1 MEVDRSSAARRMPQ
15 TIDGAST
22 SFRER
27 LAALAFGALVLAAGV
42 VTVERIHDIES
53 RHADEV
59 RRNALLQKAAAMR
72 ARLERELN
80 ATLFITSGLVGYVS
94 AYDDLMESE
103 RVTAALAAI
112 YRNGEHVRNVA
123 MAPDNVIRYIY
134 PVEGNDAAIGLDYR
148 ENDEQWPA
156 VARAM
161 RERRTV
167 LSGPVD
173 LVQGGRALIARTPVF
188 LDGDRYWG
196 VLSLVID
203 SGSLF
208 DAAGLGAATA
218 GLRSAVRWREP
229 AGARGRS
236 VCGSWPRSSEDP
248 VALEISVPGGAWE
261 LAVSRGEAPSA
272 RAAGPSLFRWGGHA
286 AALLVAVL
294 AALLLEERRRISR
307 MAMVDPLTGLA
318 NRRHFRRRLNAL
330 IGRGGRDDRAFALLY
345 IDLDGFKEVN
355 DAGGHGL
362 GDRVLGEVAAR
373 MVAETR
379 RTERLARLGGD
390 EFALLMPDVRDR
402 ARARRRA
409 AAIRAAIRRP
419 FPEIEVPVYIDASI
433 GIAMHPADG
442 DDADALLRAADREM
456 YDVKRVATGD

>member
-1 MEVDRSSAARRMPQ
+1 
-15 TIDGAST
+15 
-22 SFRER
+22 
-27 LAALAFGALVLAAGV
+27 
-42 VTVERIHDIES
+42 
-53 RHADEV
+53 
-59 RRNALLQKAAAMR
+59 
-72 ARLERELN
+72 
-80 ATLFITSGLVGYVS
+80 
-94 AYDDLMESE
+94 
-103 RVTAALAAI
+103 
-112 YRNGEHVRNVA
+112 
-123 MAPDNVIRYIY
+123 
-134 PVEGNDAAIGLDYR
+134 
-148 ENDEQWPA
+148 
-156 VARAM
+156 M

-236 VCGSWPRSSEDP
+236 VCGSWPRPSEDP

-433 GIAMHPADG
+433 GIAMYPADG